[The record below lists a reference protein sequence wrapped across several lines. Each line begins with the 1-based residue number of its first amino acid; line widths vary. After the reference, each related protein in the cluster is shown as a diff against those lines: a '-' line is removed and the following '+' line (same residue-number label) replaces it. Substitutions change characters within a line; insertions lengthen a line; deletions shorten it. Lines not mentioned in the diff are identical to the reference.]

1 MSLQHI
7 CDMALYMMS
16 LVDLS
21 GLEMTVATGRVNTE
35 LLDPIFCHGS
45 EGQAGCLNYFSM
57 Y

>member
-1 MSLQHI
+1 MWQA
-7 CDMALYMMS
+7 MALYMMS